1 MRPAMKRRAGFS
13 GSFNGPGAVPRTIDI
28 GAINAPSGHIWLE
41 WCSDK
46 ISRNFG
52 EIAQVDNK
60 MERKSARSD
69 TKSCQN
75 RRFWRR
81 LVIVSRVA
89 VPAQSRCADEPAAY
103 RGSSLGLSEYSNSV
117 LRLTLDST
125 N

>member
-1 MRPAMKRRAGFS
+1 MKRRAGFS

-52 EIAQVDNK
+52 EIPQVDNK
-60 MERKSARSD
+60 MKRKSAQSGV
-69 TKSCQN
+69 KSSPN

-81 LVIVSRVA
+81 LLIFRRVA
-89 VPAQSRCADEPAAY
+89 VPRTIAVR
-103 RGSSLGLSEYSNSV
+103 R
-117 LRLTLDST
+117 
-125 N
+125 

>member
-52 EIAQVDNK
+52 EIPQVDNK
-60 MERKSARSD
+60 MERKSARSG
-69 TKSCQN
+69 TKSSPN
-75 RRFWRR
+75 RRSWRR
-81 LVIVSRVA
+81 LLIFWRVA
-89 VPAQSRCADEPAAY
+89 VPRTIAVR
-103 RGSSLGLSEYSNSV
+103 R
-117 LRLTLDST
+117 ST
-125 N
+125 C